1 MATSYSKN
9 LVDKILPKIQQYEA
23 TTGRKV
29 SRSMM
34 DSLFREELDVM
45 ANRDAQNRSL
55 DMQQQNLDLAK
66 QSAADTKSA
75 NKVSGIVGAVS
86 TAGNLALGYKYVT
99 GPKTATPAAVPAA
112 TTTPAVGTTT
122 IGAQP
127 TTPAVG
133 GQTTMSSPTPTGSSP
148 AMTDAQMAY
157 DVNGTPGG
165 NVGYEA
171 GASTPAYNPT
181 GSDVGNVGLGL
192 AAGLA
197 TNYVVTKTGEGKDS
211 SSRVA
216 DWSKGVGMTSWS
228 DEDYASKGSATVG
241 GVAGG
246 GAWGAAVAN
255 IGWDISKAIQT
266 GKVSNELLG
275 IPFADKIF
283 NTDLGSIF
291 GW

>member
-9 LVDKILPKIQQYEA
+9 LVDKILLKIQQYEA

-34 DSLFREELDVM
+34 DSLFRQELDVM
-45 ANRDAQNRSL
+45 AERDAQSRAL
-55 DMQQQNLDLAK
+55 DMQQQSLDLQK
-66 QSAADTKSA
+66 QSAEDTASA
-75 NKVSGIVGAVS
+75 AKVSGIVGAVS
-86 TAGNLALGYKYVT
+86 TAGELALGYKYLT
-99 GPKTATPAAVPAA
+99 GPKAATPAT

-122 IGAQP
+122 VGAQP

-133 GQTTMSSPTPTGSSP
+133 GQTAVTTPTTTGSSP
-148 AMTDAQMAY
+148 SLTDAQMAY
-157 DVNGTPGG
+157 DTGGTAGG

-171 GASTPAYNPT
+171 GSSTAAYNPT
-181 GSDVGNVGLGL
+181 GSTVGNAGLGL

-197 TNYVVTKTGEGKDS
+197 TNYVVTQTGEGKDFN
-211 SSRVA
+211 SRMA
-216 DWSKGVGMTSWS
+216 DWSKGFGMTSWS

-241 GVAGG
+241 GLAGG

-255 IGWDISKAIQT
+255 IGWDIGKAIQT
-266 GKVSNELLG
+266 GKISNELLG